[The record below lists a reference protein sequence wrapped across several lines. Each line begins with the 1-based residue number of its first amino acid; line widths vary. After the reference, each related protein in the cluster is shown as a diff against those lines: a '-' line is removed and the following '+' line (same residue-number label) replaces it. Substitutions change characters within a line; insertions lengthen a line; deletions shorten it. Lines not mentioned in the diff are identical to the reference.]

1 MTEIIIVQRMWQRR
15 GTAAEW
21 AAQNPVLAAGE
32 IGVELGANAAAP
44 QRFKI
49 GNGTTAWLTLAWAGG
64 GGGGGTWYTGTAAPS
79 AALGQDGDSY
89 LRTGAAGTGDVYTKS
104 SGAWAVT
111 GNIRGPAGVNG
122 STTHFGAGAPPPA
135 LGANGDTYL
144 RTSNSDYYLKS
155 GGTWGIVANLRGLQG
170 LQGDPGPAGP
180 PGPSTGTFP
189 TASFSGGAGAIEV
202 GSSAALYVPFGFTVT
217 GCTLIADRV
226 GTLQVDVRLAS
237 FSDYPPSSLDS
248 ICGGTPP
255 TLSNS
260 DRTQVTDLALWTT
273 DVPSGSVL
281 QFICTASVGIRQ
293 ATMVLTGFRS

>member
-49 GNGTTAWLTLAWAGG
+49 GNGSTAWASLAWAGG
-64 GGGGGTWYTGTAAPS
+64 GGGGGTWYTGTSVPS

-89 LRTGAAGTGDVYTKS
+89 LRTGATGTGDVYTKA
-104 SGAWAVT
+104 SGAWSVT
-111 GNIRGPAGVNG
+111 GNIRGPAGANG
-122 STTHFGAGAPPPA
+122 STTLFGPGVPAAG
-135 LGANGDTYL
+135 LGSNGDTYL

-155 GGTWGIVANLRGLQG
+155 GGTWNIVANLRGQQG
-170 LQGDPGPAGP
+170 LKGDPGPVGP

-189 TASFSGGAGAIEV
+189 TASFSGGAGPIEV
-202 GSSAALYVPFGFTVT
+202 GASNALYVPFGFTVT

-226 GTLQVDVRLAS
+226 GTLQIDVRLSS
-237 FSDYPPSSLDS
+237 FSSYPPSSLDS
-248 ICGGTPP
+248 ICGGAPP

-260 DRTQVTDLALWTT
+260 DRTQIADLSLWTT
-273 DVPSGSVL
+273 AVPSGSVL
-281 QFICTASVGIRQ
+281 QFICTACVNIRH
-293 ATMVLTGFRS
+293 ATLVLTGFRS